1 LVFDTS
7 RYGTLSVTFESVASL
22 DHITFA
28 AAGSEPLPKANPRA
42 QNPSV
47 PMRIAPPYAPVL
59 KEI

>member
-1 LVFDTS
+1 
-7 RYGTLSVTFESVASL
+7 VASL